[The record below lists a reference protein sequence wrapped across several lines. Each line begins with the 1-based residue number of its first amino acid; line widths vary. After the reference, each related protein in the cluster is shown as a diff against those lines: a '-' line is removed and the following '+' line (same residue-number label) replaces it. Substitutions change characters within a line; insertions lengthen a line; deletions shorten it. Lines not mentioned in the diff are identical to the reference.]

1 MPGYGKRNALVLV
14 VDTPLHART
23 ALVTGAGRGIGRSIA
38 LTLAAAGAT
47 VGLVARTR
55 TELDTVA
62 DEIAARGGRAHVF
75 SGDLNDDAAVGVLA
89 EAARSALGGIDVLVH
104 NAGGA
109 PPHGAFERSRIADWD
124 RTLRVNLRAPMLL
137 TQALLAD
144 LRRGTDPAIVFIA
157 SVAGMTG
164 SAGAA
169 AYCAAK
175 FGVRGFAQALFEEVR
190 EDGIRVAVISPG
202 FVDTALIPP
211 NRKIRRERMLR
222 PDDVAA
228 AVLFA
233 VRTASTATCA
243 EIVLRPQRSPYV

>member
-1 MPGYGKRNALVLV
+1 VLACAKRNAV
-14 VDTPLHART
+14 VSGDTPLHARA

-38 LTLAAAGAT
+38 LTLATAGAT
-47 VGLVARTR
+47 VGLAARTVA
-55 TELDTVA
+55 ELDAVA
-62 DEIAARGGRAHVF
+62 GEITERGGHAHVLPT
-75 SGDLNDDAAVGVLA
+75 DLTDDSAVVALA
-89 EAARSALGGIDVLVH
+89 ERARDALGRIDILVH

-109 PPHGAFERSRIADWD
+109 PPHGAFERSRLGDWD

-137 TQALLAD
+137 TQQLLAD
-144 LRRGTDPAIVFIA
+144 LRQGTEPAIVFIA
-157 SVAGMTG
+157 SIAGMTG

-190 EDGIRVAVISPG
+190 EDAIRVSVISPG

-211 NRKIRRERMLR
+211 NRKIRRQRMLR

-233 VRTASTATCA
+233 VRTASTADCA
-243 EIVLRPQRSPYV
+243 EIVLRPQRSPYA